1 MTTSNQESH
10 IRLQT
15 IISSVQL
22 LVLVIG
28 VASVFMAIGQKDGQ
42 LKNNSQ
48 DLVELQDIVHE
59 LVKSQVA
66 GATKDS
72 EHDRVL
78 VDLQGRVNRLETR

>member
-1 MTTSNQESH
+1 MTNSNREGH
-10 IRLQT
+10 IKLQT
-15 IISSVQL
+15 IISSIQL
-22 LVLVIG
+22 LVLIVG

-42 LKNNSQ
+42 LKNNSE
-48 DLVELQDIVHE
+48 DLGELQDIVHE

-78 VDLQGRVNRLETR
+78 VDLQGRVNRLETQ